1 MPTNFSYSPT
11 GALYEPTH
19 IEHFNACCEAH
30 SILNKPGQ
38 FVREYPNSFCKLLG
52 IYPKIIFKPF

>member
-19 IEHFNACCEAH
+19 IEHFNACHEANY
-30 SILNKPGQ
+30 ILTRPGQ

-52 IYPKIIFKPF
+52 LYPRLVFKPF